1 MTDSSPTHYSFI
13 CIMTVVIRIS
23 SCLVLMD
30 TQQEKKKKKLDGDL
44 NTLILKQVSSQGS
57 KEKTHKVSLLPQ
69 LSP

>member
-30 TQQEKKKKKLDGDL
+30 TQQEKKKKLDGDL
-44 NTLILKQVSSQGS
+44 NILILKQVSSQGS